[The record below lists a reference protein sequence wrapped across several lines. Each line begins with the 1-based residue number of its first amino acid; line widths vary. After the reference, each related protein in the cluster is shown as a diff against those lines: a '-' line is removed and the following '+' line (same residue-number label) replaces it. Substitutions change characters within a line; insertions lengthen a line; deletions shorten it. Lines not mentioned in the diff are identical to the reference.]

1 MLFYTGLLF
10 LVIAVSVD
18 GFSVGVTYGMR
29 NIRVPFFA
37 LSIIMICSGIV
48 VSLSMTVGSILG
60 SVISPHLADNIG
72 GIILILLGCFSFL
85 NIIRSKKESNPTES
99 IPEATKKLHHFK
111 TVLKT
116 PDKADI
122 DKSGT
127 ISAGE
132 ALILGAA
139 LALDAFGAGIAAAII
154 GYSPFLT
161 SIFIALMSG
170 AFLFCGLKIG
180 MILSKNKAMQKMTFI
195 PPLLLILIGTMN
207 IY

>member
-85 NIIRSKKESNPTES
+85 NIIDRKSTRLNSSHVS
-99 IPEATKKLHHFK
+99 ISYA
-111 TVLKT
+111 VCCLKT
-116 PDKADI
+116 
-122 DKSGT
+122 
-127 ISAGE
+127 
-132 ALILGAA
+132 
-139 LALDAFGAGIAAAII
+139 
-154 GYSPFLT
+154 
-161 SIFIALMSG
+161 
-170 AFLFCGLKIG
+170 
-180 MILSKNKAMQKMTFI
+180 KNK
-195 PPLLLILIGTMN
+195 
-207 IY
+207 